1 MRQPTQ
7 DEIEGLYTRVSNF
20 VSARLRNSNSPSL
33 AARPQVHCKV
43 LSTHYKVV
51 LTGFNQARFNEVNA
65 MELSDAF
72 PGWEVAWLAE
82 PGNSNMEYALLI
94 PLECAL
100 VGRSSKKKGRLENHG
115 FQSNGGGGG
124 PGIERLLLL
133 FFFCIALGLG
143 SYQFL
148 LLPMLK

>member
-20 VSARLRNSNSPSL
+20 VSGRLRNSNSPSL
-33 AARPQVHCKV
+33 ATRPQVHCKV

-65 MELSDAF
+65 MEMSDAF

-100 VGRSSKKKGRLENHG
+100 VGRFSRKKGRSENYG
-115 FQSNGGGGG
+115 VPSGGGSG

-133 FFFCIALGLG
+133 FFVCIALGLG